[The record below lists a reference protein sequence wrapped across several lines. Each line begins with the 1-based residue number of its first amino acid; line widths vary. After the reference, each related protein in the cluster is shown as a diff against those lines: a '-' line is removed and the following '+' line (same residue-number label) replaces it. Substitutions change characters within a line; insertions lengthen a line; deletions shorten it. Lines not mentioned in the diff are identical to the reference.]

1 MVLAIAAVSAA
12 KIAKVTTC
20 HQARWLNASKGNCV
34 TGTIAYDEQS
44 SNRAATSAQH
54 VVEEA
59 ISASVSSI
67 RAHQLANLY

>member
-34 TGTIAYDEQS
+34 TGTTAYDEQS
-44 SNRAATSAQH
+44 SSRAAMSAQH
-54 VVEEA
+54 LLEEA
-59 ISASVSSI
+59 KCASI
-67 RAHQLANLY
+67 RAHQLASLY